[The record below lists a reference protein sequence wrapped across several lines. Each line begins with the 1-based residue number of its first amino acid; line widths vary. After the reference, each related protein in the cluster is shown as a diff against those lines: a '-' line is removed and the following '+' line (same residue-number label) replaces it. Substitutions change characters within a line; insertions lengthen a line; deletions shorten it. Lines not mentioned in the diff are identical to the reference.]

1 MAAAALEL
9 CRADPKSRTGRVT
22 YSIDLLT
29 ELGVPVPTA

>member
-9 CRADPKSRTGRVT
+9 CHADPKSRTGRVT